1 MIGNDCNVMNMNLC
15 FNLLDFHKKY
25 IKIFSNIDISGKCFA
40 FFNEVRLHLEITL
53 SSLVSKKGPWKLV
66 EQVVK
71 GANFL

>member
-1 MIGNDCNVMNMNLC
+1 MNILKFYVLHFSVREDLWPYSNA
-15 FNLLDFHKKY
+15 Y
-25 IKIFSNIDISGKCFA
+25 VRPGTGAKIFLRSKLNGYC
-40 FFNEVRLHLEITL
+40 LHLEITL